1 MQPETDAE
9 QIARL
14 ERRIAQLEAEN
25 ERLRRAL
32 EEALRTAKRQAGPSR
47 DAIPR
52 PILPSRDV
60 TRLPV
65 RTPLPPPYSPAHGR
79 SDRRATAGTLS
90 GLL

>member
-32 EEALRTAKRQAGPSR
+32 EPVYDVCFRQSCVGQKQ
-47 DAIPR
+47 
-52 PILPSRDV
+52 
-60 TRLPV
+60 
-65 RTPLPPPYSPAHGR
+65 
-79 SDRRATAGTLS
+79 
-90 GLL
+90 